1 MLYFSQRKGLM
12 GLIDLS
18 VLFDQNFIPADWMLT
33 RKQKQI
39 VTYIRDHPGEVCYL
53 PLKELSQKAGC
64 TEVTLLRLFQR
75 LGFGGYSDFRR
86 EYRQSYEVFRSP
98 ENTALTQDFQRSQQ
112 QNLQLLGHICQQ
124 ERQHLYTFMDAMDL
138 RPIMKAAQAI
148 HSADYTLLMGRG
160 ISHTMTEVL
169 SYRLGVLGVRAVV
182 VNPEESTSLEG
193 HMNTIDEHTTLV
205 ALTFPRYLNELGA
218 VTQLAAA
225 KGAKVVA
232 ITDSP
237 ASPIVPFS
245 HTAIYCPMAR
255 GTLYNSFVPV
265 LTVINL
271 IAHSIAIQ
279 RGGGNQS
286 QKLERLR
293 LTLEGT
299 HPSALEGLL

>member
-1 MLYFSQRKGLM
+1 M

-18 VLFDQNFIPADWMLT
+18 VLFDQNSTLADWMLT

-53 PLKELSQKAGC
+53 PLKELSQKVGC

-86 EYRQSYEVFRSP
+86 EYRQSYEVFRAP

-245 HTAIYCPMAR
+245 HTVIYCPMAR

>member
-1 MLYFSQRKGLM
+1 MLS
-12 GLIDLS
+12 
-18 VLFDQNFIPADWMLT
+18 
-33 RKQKQI
+33 
-39 VTYIRDHPGEVCYL
+39 
-53 PLKELSQKAGC
+53 PLKELSQKVGC

-75 LGFGGYSDFRR
+75 LGFAGYSDFRR
-86 EYRQSYEVFRSP
+86 EYRQSYEVFCSP
-98 ENTALTQDFQRSQQ
+98 ENIASTQDFQRSQQ

-160 ISHTMTEVL
+160 ISRTMTEVL

-245 HTAIYCPMAR
+245 HTVIYCPWPEELC
-255 GTLYNSFVPV
+255 TILSC
-265 LTVINL
+265 LC
-271 IAHSIAIQ
+271 
-279 RGGGNQS
+279 
-286 QKLERLR
+286 LR
-293 LTLEGT
+293 
-299 HPSALEGLL
+299 

>member
-1 MLYFSQRKGLM
+1 
-12 GLIDLS
+12 
-18 VLFDQNFIPADWMLT
+18 
-33 RKQKQI
+33 
-39 VTYIRDHPGEVCYL
+39 
-53 PLKELSQKAGC
+53 
-64 TEVTLLRLFQR
+64 
-75 LGFGGYSDFRR
+75 
-86 EYRQSYEVFRSP
+86 
-98 ENTALTQDFQRSQQ
+98 
-112 QNLQLLGHICQQ
+112 
-124 ERQHLYTFMDAMDL
+124 MDL

-160 ISHTMTEVL
+160 ISRTMTEVL

-205 ALTFPRYLNELGA
+205 ALTFPRYLTNWSSHE
-218 VTQLAAA
+218 LAAA

-245 HTAIYCPMAR
+245 HTVIYCPMAR

-279 RGGGNQS
+279 REAAIRARSWNGCGLHWKGPI
-286 QKLERLR
+286 LR
-293 LTLEGT
+293 LWRVSYNTCKKTPGPSSGGSGCPETYITKKDHLPYLLPIRKKPRPVRGFLHLSRSKCTPKACMQTLAKTRKSWLFPLFQHAEKPPGHRPGGSLYKRGSVCFLRKDYSFQLKFSMRT
-299 HPSALEGLL
+299 SPAPSISTFSRLAL